1 MMAEPVPQWAQ
12 TIITHLTELERL
24 IFDVPVLR
32 DNTITNCKE
41 LENIHKTI
49 CTIQKN
55 TRLVP
60 QILELLIE
68 NCTNFDDL
76 SKKIIKLEN
85 SKINCPNCIQ
95 PPLNAVL

>member
-12 TIITHLTELERL
+12 TIITHLTQLERL
-24 IFDVPVLR
+24 LFDVPELR
-32 DNTITNCKE
+32 DNTIINCKE

-49 CTIQKN
+49 SIIKKN

-68 NCTNFDDL
+68 NSTIFYEL
-76 SKKIIKLEN
+76 SKKIVKLEN